1 MTTTRR
7 VLVCHGLFC
16 TARGSRQIYALL
28 AGRLADRADIGVEPY
43 YCFNG
48 CSHGPNVV
56 LHDNRVWYE
65 GVGPDDLDGIVRHAA
80 TGISETGP
88 RPGRVPEI
96 VKTVAFEA
104 LDRKYPPGG

>member
-1 MTTTRR
+1 

-16 TARGSRQIYALL
+16 TARGSRQLYGELQARL
-28 AGRLADRADIGVEPY
+28 AGRPDVGVEPW

-56 LHDNRVWYE
+56 FQGDRVWYE
-65 GVGPDDLDGIVRHAA
+65 GVAADDLDGIVSHAA
-80 TGISETGP
+80 TGSPVVRT
-88 RPGRVPEI
+88 RPSRLPDI

-104 LDRKYPPGG
+104 LDRKYPPGA